1 MRLNTIAISHLEK
14 VFNRKKKALNN
25 INLHIH
31 NGMFGI
37 LGRNGSGKSTLMNIL
52 STLIPA
58 TKGEVTI
65 NNISIK
71 ETKKI
76 RRIIG
81 YLPQDF
87 DFYPNMKVSEVL
99 YYLGFLSKIN
109 QTDFDKY
116 VDLILRKVNLIDYKN
131 KKVKSLSGG
140 MKKRLGIAQAILH
153 DPKVIIVDEPTAG
166 LDPEERVRLRNLL
179 SDLAENKIVIISTHI
194 VSDIE
199 STCNRIAIL
208 DKGSLVYKGDIPSL
222 IQQSDDHIYE
232 INLSPSELESFREND
247 LFITK
252 TQEIENK
259 LKVRFISETKVANA
273 KKVKADFE
281 DAYMYFLKK
290 QQGGL
295 NHASI
300 YNGI

>member
-1 MRLNTIAISHLEK
+1 MNKIVIKGLSK
-14 VFNRKKKALNN
+14 SYDGKKDALNSLDLV
-25 INLHIH
+25 IP

-37 LGRNGSGKSTLMNIL
+37 LGRNGSGKSTLMNI
-52 STLIPA
+52 IA
-58 TKGEVTI
+58 TILQPSKGTVTI
-65 NNISIK
+65 NGIEIK
-71 ETKKI
+71 NSQKI
-76 RRIIG
+76 RQMIG

-109 QTDFDKY
+109 QKDFDNY

>member
-1 MRLNTIAISHLEK
+1 MNEIVIKGLSK
-14 VFNRKKKALNN
+14 SYDGKKDALNSLDLV
-25 INLHIH
+25 IP

-37 LGRNGSGKSTLMNIL
+37 LGRNGSGKSTLMNI
-52 STLIPA
+52 IA
-58 TKGEVTI
+58 TILQPSKGTVTI
-65 NNISIK
+65 NGIEIK
-71 ETKKI
+71 NSQKI
-76 RRIIG
+76 RQMIG

-252 TQEIENK
+252 TQEIDNK

-290 QQGGL
+290 Q
-295 NHASI
+295 
-300 YNGI
+300 

>member
-1 MRLNTIAISHLEK
+1 MNEIVIKGLSK
-14 VFNRKKKALNN
+14 SYDGKKDALNSLDLV
-25 INLHIH
+25 IP

-37 LGRNGSGKSTLMNIL
+37 LGRNGSGKSTLMNI
-52 STLIPA
+52 IA
-58 TKGEVTI
+58 TILQPSKGTVTI
-65 NNISIK
+65 NGIEIK
-71 ETKKI
+71 NSQKI
-76 RRIIG
+76 RQMIG

-109 QTDFDKY
+109 QKDFDKY

-166 LDPEERVRLRNLL
+166 LDPEERVRIRNLL

>member
-1 MRLNTIAISHLEK
+1 MNKIVIKSLSK
-14 VFNRKKKALNN
+14 SYDGKKDALNSLDLV
-25 INLHIH
+25 IP

-37 LGRNGSGKSTLMNIL
+37 LGRNGSGKSTLMNI
-52 STLIPA
+52 IA
-58 TKGEVTI
+58 TILQPSKGTVTI
-65 NNISIK
+65 NGIEIK
-71 ETKKI
+71 NSQKI
-76 RRIIG
+76 RQMIG

-109 QTDFDKY
+109 QKDFDKY

-222 IQQSDDHIYE
+222 IQESDDHIYE
-232 INLSPSELESFREND
+232 INLSPSELESFRKND

>member
-1 MRLNTIAISHLEK
+1 MNKIVIKGLSK
-14 VFNRKKKALNN
+14 SYDGKKDALNSLDLV
-25 INLHIH
+25 IP

-37 LGRNGSGKSTLMNIL
+37 LGRNGSGKSTLMNI
-52 STLIPA
+52 IA
-58 TKGEVTI
+58 TILQPSKGTVTI
-65 NNISIK
+65 NGIEIK
-71 ETKKI
+71 NSQKI
-76 RRIIG
+76 RQMIG

-109 QTDFDKY
+109 QKDFDKY

-166 LDPEERVRLRNLL
+166 LDPEERVKLRKLL

>member
-1 MRLNTIAISHLEK
+1 MNKIVIKGLSK
-14 VFNRKKKALNN
+14 SYDGKKDALNSLDLV
-25 INLHIH
+25 IP

-37 LGRNGSGKSTLMNIL
+37 LGRNGSGKSTLMNI
-52 STLIPA
+52 IA
-58 TKGEVTI
+58 TILQPSKGTVTI
-65 NNISIK
+65 NGIEIK
-71 ETKKI
+71 NSQKI
-76 RRIIG
+76 RQMIG

>member
-1 MRLNTIAISHLEK
+1 MNEIVIKGLSK
-14 VFNRKKKALNN
+14 SYDGKKDALNSLDLV
-25 INLHIH
+25 IP

-37 LGRNGSGKSTLMNIL
+37 LGRNGSGKSTLMNI
-52 STLIPA
+52 IA
-58 TKGEVTI
+58 TILQPSKGTVTI
-65 NNISIK
+65 NGIEIK
-71 ETKKI
+71 NSQKI
-76 RRIIG
+76 RQMIG

-259 LKVRFISETKVANA
+259 LKVRFVSETKVANA

-290 QQGGL
+290 Q
-295 NHASI
+295 
-300 YNGI
+300 

>member
-1 MRLNTIAISHLEK
+1 MNEIVIKGLSK
-14 VFNRKKKALNN
+14 SYDGKKDALNSLDLV
-25 INLHIH
+25 IP

-37 LGRNGSGKSTLMNIL
+37 LGRNGSGKSTLMNI
-52 STLIPA
+52 IA
-58 TKGEVTI
+58 TILQPSKGTVTI
-65 NNISIK
+65 NGIEIK
-71 ETKKI
+71 NSQKI
-76 RRIIG
+76 RQMIG

-109 QTDFDKY
+109 QKDFDKY

-199 STCNRIAIL
+199 STCNKIAIL
-208 DKGSLVYKGDIPSL
+208 DKGRLVYKGDIPSL

-252 TQEIENK
+252 TQEIDNK

>member
-1 MRLNTIAISHLEK
+1 MNEIVIKGLSK
-14 VFNRKKKALNN
+14 SYDGKKDALNSLDLV
-25 INLHIH
+25 IP

-37 LGRNGSGKSTLMNIL
+37 LGRNGSGKSTLMNI
-52 STLIPA
+52 IA
-58 TKGEVTI
+58 TILQPSKGTVTI
-65 NNISIK
+65 NGIEIK
-71 ETKKI
+71 NSQKI
-76 RRIIG
+76 RQMIG

-153 DPKVIIVDEPTAG
+153 DPKIIIVDEPTAG

-232 INLSPSELESFREND
+232 INISPSELESFREND

>member
-1 MRLNTIAISHLEK
+1 MNEIDIKGLSK
-14 VFNRKKKALNN
+14 SYDGKKDALNSLDLV
-25 INLHIH
+25 IP

-37 LGRNGSGKSTLMNIL
+37 LGRNGSGKSTLMNI
-52 STLIPA
+52 IA
-58 TKGEVTI
+58 TILQPSKGTVTI
-65 NNISIK
+65 NGIEIK
-71 ETKKI
+71 NSQKI
-76 RRIIG
+76 RQMIG

-109 QTDFDKY
+109 RTDFDKY

-281 DAYMYFLKK
+281 DAYMYFLKNNK
-290 QQGGL
+290 EV
-295 NHASI
+295 
-300 YNGI
+300 

>member
-1 MRLNTIAISHLEK
+1 MNKIVIKSLSK
-14 VFNRKKKALNN
+14 SYDGKKDALNSLDLV
-25 INLHIH
+25 IP

-37 LGRNGSGKSTLMNIL
+37 LGRNGSGKSTLMNI
-52 STLIPA
+52 IA
-58 TKGEVTI
+58 TILQPSKGTVTI
-65 NNISIK
+65 NGIEIK
-71 ETKKI
+71 NSQKI
-76 RRIIG
+76 RQMIG

-109 QTDFDKY
+109 QKDFDKY

>member
-1 MRLNTIAISHLEK
+1 MNEIVIKGLSK
-14 VFNRKKKALNN
+14 SYDGKKDALNSLDLV
-25 INLHIH
+25 IP

-37 LGRNGSGKSTLMNIL
+37 LGRNGSGKSTLMNI
-52 STLIPA
+52 IA
-58 TKGEVTI
+58 TILQPSKGTVTI
-65 NNISIK
+65 NGIEIK
-71 ETKKI
+71 NSQKI
-76 RRIIG
+76 RQMIG

-109 QTDFDKY
+109 QKDFDKY

-252 TQEIENK
+252 TQEIDNK

-290 QQGGL
+290 RQGGL

>member
-1 MRLNTIAISHLEK
+1 MNEIVIKGLSK
-14 VFNRKKKALNN
+14 SYDGKKDALNSLDLV
-25 INLHIH
+25 IP

-37 LGRNGSGKSTLMNIL
+37 LGRNGSGKSTLMNI
-52 STLIPA
+52 IA
-58 TKGEVTI
+58 TILQPSKGTVTI
-65 NNISIK
+65 NGIEIK
-71 ETKKI
+71 NSQKI
-76 RRIIG
+76 RQMIG

-109 QTDFDKY
+109 QKDFDKY

-179 SDLAENKIVIISTHI
+179 SYLAENKIVIISTHI

-199 STCNRIAIL
+199 STCNKIAIL

-252 TQEIENK
+252 TQEIDNK

>member
-1 MRLNTIAISHLEK
+1 MNEIVIKGLSK
-14 VFNRKKKALNN
+14 SYDGKKDALNSLDLV
-25 INLHIH
+25 IP

-37 LGRNGSGKSTLMNIL
+37 LGRNGSGKSTLMNI
-52 STLIPA
+52 IA
-58 TKGEVTI
+58 TILQPSKGTVTI
-65 NNISIK
+65 NGIEIK
-71 ETKKI
+71 NSQKI
-76 RRIIG
+76 RQMIG

-109 QTDFDKY
+109 QTNFDKY

-166 LDPEERVRLRNLL
+166 LDPEERVRIRNLL

-290 QQGGL
+290 Q
-295 NHASI
+295 
-300 YNGI
+300 

>member
-1 MRLNTIAISHLEK
+1 MNEIVIKGLSK
-14 VFNRKKKALNN
+14 SYDGKKDALNSLDLVN
-25 INLHIH
+25 P

-37 LGRNGSGKSTLMNIL
+37 LGRNGSGKSTLMNI
-52 STLIPA
+52 IA
-58 TKGEVTI
+58 TILQPSKGTVTI
-65 NNISIK
+65 NGIEIK
-71 ETKKI
+71 NSQKI
-76 RRIIG
+76 RQMIG

-131 KKVKSLSGG
+131 KKIKSLSGG

>member
-1 MRLNTIAISHLEK
+1 MNEIVIKGLSK
-14 VFNRKKKALNN
+14 SYDGKKDALNSLDLV
-25 INLHIH
+25 IP

-37 LGRNGSGKSTLMNIL
+37 LGRNGSGKSTLMNI
-52 STLIPA
+52 IA
-58 TKGEVTI
+58 TILQPSKGTVTI
-65 NNISIK
+65 NGIEIK
-71 ETKKI
+71 NSQKI
-76 RRIIG
+76 RQMIG

-179 SDLAENKIVIISTHI
+179 SYLAENKIVIISTHI

-222 IQQSDDHIYE
+222 IQQSNDHIYE

-281 DAYMYFLKK
+281 DAYMYF
-290 QQGGL
+290 
-295 NHASI
+295 
-300 YNGI
+300 

>member
-1 MRLNTIAISHLEK
+1 MNKIVIKGLSK
-14 VFNRKKKALNN
+14 SYDGKKDALNSLDLV
-25 INLHIH
+25 IP

-37 LGRNGSGKSTLMNIL
+37 LGRNGSGKSTLMNI
-52 STLIPA
+52 IA
-58 TKGEVTI
+58 TILQPSKGTVTI
-65 NNISIK
+65 NGIEIK
-71 ETKKI
+71 NSQKI
-76 RRIIG
+76 RQMIG

-109 QTDFDKY
+109 QKDFDNY

-222 IQQSDDHIYE
+222 IQQSDDYIYE

>member
-1 MRLNTIAISHLEK
+1 MNEIVIKGLSK
-14 VFNRKKKALNN
+14 SYDGKKDALNSLDLV
-25 INLHIH
+25 IP

-37 LGRNGSGKSTLMNIL
+37 LGRNGSGKSTLMNI
-52 STLIPA
+52 IA
-58 TKGEVTI
+58 TILQPSKGTVTI
-65 NNISIK
+65 NGIEIK
-71 ETKKI
+71 NSQKI
-76 RRIIG
+76 RQMIG

-109 QTDFDKY
+109 QKDFDKY

>member
-1 MRLNTIAISHLEK
+1 MNKIVIKGLSK
-14 VFNRKKKALNN
+14 SYDGKKDALKSLDLV
-25 INLHIH
+25 IP

-37 LGRNGSGKSTLMNIL
+37 LGRNGSGKSTLMNI
-52 STLIPA
+52 IA
-58 TKGEVTI
+58 TILQPSKGTVTI
-65 NNISIK
+65 NGIEIK
-71 ETKKI
+71 NSQKI
-76 RRIIG
+76 RQMIG

-140 MKKRLGIAQAILH
+140 MKKRLGMAQAILH

-166 LDPEERVRLRNLL
+166 LDPEERVRIRNLL

-290 QQGGL
+290 Q
-295 NHASI
+295 
-300 YNGI
+300 

>member
-1 MRLNTIAISHLEK
+1 MNEIVIKGLSK
-14 VFNRKKKALNN
+14 SYDGKKDALNSLDLV
-25 INLHIH
+25 IP

-37 LGRNGSGKSTLMNIL
+37 LGRNGSGKSTLMNI
-52 STLIPA
+52 IA
-58 TKGEVTI
+58 TILQPSKGTVTI
-65 NNISIK
+65 NGIEIK
-71 ETKKI
+71 NSQKI
-76 RRIIG
+76 RQMIG

-259 LKVRFISETKVANA
+259 LKVRFVSETKVTNA

-290 QQGGL
+290 Q
-295 NHASI
+295 
-300 YNGI
+300 

>member
-1 MRLNTIAISHLEK
+1 MNKIVIKGLSK
-14 VFNRKKKALNN
+14 SYDGKKDALNSLDLV
-25 INLHIH
+25 IP

-37 LGRNGSGKSTLMNIL
+37 LGRNGSGKSTLMNI
-52 STLIPA
+52 IA
-58 TKGEVTI
+58 TILQPSKGTVTI
-65 NNISIK
+65 NGIEIK
-71 ETKKI
+71 NSQKI
-76 RRIIG
+76 RQMIG

-232 INLSPSELESFREND
+232 INLSPSELESFRKND

>member
-1 MRLNTIAISHLEK
+1 MNKIVIKGLSK
-14 VFNRKKKALNN
+14 SYDGKKDALNSLDLV
-25 INLHIH
+25 IP

-37 LGRNGSGKSTLMNIL
+37 LGRNGSGKSTLMNI
-52 STLIPA
+52 IA
-58 TKGEVTI
+58 TILQPSKGTVTI
-65 NNISIK
+65 NGIEIK
-71 ETKKI
+71 NSQKI
-76 RRIIG
+76 RQMIG

-166 LDPEERVRLRNLL
+166 LDPEERVRIRNLL

-222 IQQSDDHIYE
+222 IQQSDDHIDE

>member
-1 MRLNTIAISHLEK
+1 MNEIVIKGLSK
-14 VFNRKKKALNN
+14 SYDGKKDALNSLDLV
-25 INLHIH
+25 IP

-37 LGRNGSGKSTLMNIL
+37 LGRNGSGKSTLMNI
-52 STLIPA
+52 IA
-58 TKGEVTI
+58 TILQPSKGTVTI
-65 NNISIK
+65 NGIEIK
-71 ETKKI
+71 NSQKI
-76 RRIIG
+76 RQMIG

-259 LKVRFISETKVANA
+259 LKVRFISETKVANT

>member
-1 MRLNTIAISHLEK
+1 MNKIVIKGLSK
-14 VFNRKKKALNN
+14 SYDGKKGALNSLDLV
-25 INLHIH
+25 IP

-37 LGRNGSGKSTLMNIL
+37 LGRNGSGKSTLMNI
-52 STLIPA
+52 IA
-58 TKGEVTI
+58 TILQPSKGTVTI
-65 NNISIK
+65 NGIEIK
-71 ETKKI
+71 NSQKI
-76 RRIIG
+76 RQMIG

-109 QTDFDKY
+109 QKDFDNY

-232 INLSPSELESFREND
+232 INLSSSELESFREND

>member
-1 MRLNTIAISHLEK
+1 MNEIVIKGLSK
-14 VFNRKKKALNN
+14 SYDGKKDALNSLDLV
-25 INLHIH
+25 IP

-37 LGRNGSGKSTLMNIL
+37 LGRNGSGKSTLMNI
-52 STLIPA
+52 IA
-58 TKGEVTI
+58 TILQPSKGTVTI
-65 NNISIK
+65 NGIEIK
-71 ETKKI
+71 NSQKI
-76 RRIIG
+76 RQMIG

-131 KKVKSLSGG
+131 KKIKSLSGG

-259 LKVRFISETKVANA
+259 LKVRFVSETKVANA

-290 QQGGL
+290 Q
-295 NHASI
+295 
-300 YNGI
+300 

>member
-1 MRLNTIAISHLEK
+1 MNEIVIKGLSK
-14 VFNRKKKALNN
+14 SYDGKKDALNSLDLV
-25 INLHIH
+25 IP

-37 LGRNGSGKSTLMNIL
+37 LGRNGSGKSTLMNI
-52 STLIPA
+52 IA
-58 TKGEVTI
+58 TILQPSKGTVTI
-65 NNISIK
+65 NGIEIK
-71 ETKKI
+71 NSQMI
-76 RRIIG
+76 RQMIG

-208 DKGSLVYKGDIPSL
+208 DKGSLVYKGDIPLL

>member
-1 MRLNTIAISHLEK
+1 MNKIVIKGLSK
-14 VFNRKKKALNN
+14 SYDGKKDALNSLDLV
-25 INLHIH
+25 IP

-37 LGRNGSGKSTLMNIL
+37 LGRNGSGKSTLMNI
-52 STLIPA
+52 IA
-58 TKGEVTI
+58 TILQPSKGTVTI
-65 NNISIK
+65 NGIEIK
-71 ETKKI
+71 NSQKI
-76 RRIIG
+76 RQMIG

-109 QTDFDKY
+109 QKDFDKY

-153 DPKVIIVDEPTAG
+153 GPKVIIVDEPTAG

-259 LKVRFISETKVANA
+259 LKVRFVSETKVAHA

-290 QQGGL
+290 Q
-295 NHASI
+295 
-300 YNGI
+300 

>member
-1 MRLNTIAISHLEK
+1 MNEIVIKGLSK
-14 VFNRKKKALNN
+14 SYDGKKDALNSLDLV
-25 INLHIH
+25 IP

-37 LGRNGSGKSTLMNIL
+37 LGRNGSGKSTLMNI
-52 STLIPA
+52 IA
-58 TKGEVTI
+58 TILQPSKGTVTI
-65 NNISIK
+65 NGIEIK
-71 ETKKI
+71 NSQKI
-76 RRIIG
+76 RQMIG

-166 LDPEERVRLRNLL
+166 LDPEERVRIRNLL

-295 NHASI
+295 NHAS
-300 YNGI
+300 

>member
-1 MRLNTIAISHLEK
+1 MNKIVIKGLSK
-14 VFNRKKKALNN
+14 SYDGKKDALNSLDLV
-25 INLHIH
+25 IP

-37 LGRNGSGKSTLMNIL
+37 LGRNGSGKSTLMNI
-52 STLIPA
+52 IA
-58 TKGEVTI
+58 TILQPSKGTVTI
-65 NNISIK
+65 NGIEIK
-71 ETKKI
+71 NSQKI
-76 RRIIG
+76 RQMIG

-109 QTDFDKY
+109 QKDFDNY

-208 DKGSLVYKGDIPSL
+208 DKGSLVYKGDITLL

>member
-1 MRLNTIAISHLEK
+1 MNKIVIKGLSK
-14 VFNRKKKALNN
+14 SYDGKKDALNSLDLV
-25 INLHIH
+25 IP

-37 LGRNGSGKSTLMNIL
+37 LGRNGSGKSTLMNI
-52 STLIPA
+52 IA
-58 TKGEVTI
+58 TILQPSKGTVTI
-65 NNISIK
+65 NGIEIK
-71 ETKKI
+71 NSQMI
-76 RRIIG
+76 RQMIG

-109 QTDFDKY
+109 QKDFDNY

-208 DKGSLVYKGDIPSL
+208 DKGSLVYKGDIPLL

>member
-1 MRLNTIAISHLEK
+1 MYG
-14 VFNRKKKALNN
+14 KKDALNSLDLV
-25 INLHIH
+25 IP

-37 LGRNGSGKSTLMNIL
+37 LGRNGSGKSTLMNI
-52 STLIPA
+52 IA
-58 TKGEVTI
+58 TILQPSKGTVTI
-65 NNISIK
+65 NGIEIK
-71 ETKKI
+71 NSQKI
-76 RRIIG
+76 RQMIG

-109 QTDFDKY
+109 QKDFDKY

>member
-1 MRLNTIAISHLEK
+1 MNEIVIKGLSK
-14 VFNRKKKALNN
+14 SYDGKKDALNSLDLV
-25 INLHIH
+25 IP

-37 LGRNGSGKSTLMNIL
+37 LGRNGSGKSTLMNI
-52 STLIPA
+52 IA
-58 TKGEVTI
+58 TILQPSKGTVTI
-65 NNISIK
+65 NGIEIK
-71 ETKKI
+71 NLQKI
-76 RRIIG
+76 RQMIG

-109 QTDFDKY
+109 QTNFDKY

-166 LDPEERVRLRNLL
+166 LDPEERIRLRNLL

-290 QQGGL
+290 Q
-295 NHASI
+295 
-300 YNGI
+300 

>member
-1 MRLNTIAISHLEK
+1 MNKIVIKGLSK
-14 VFNRKKKALNN
+14 SYDGKKDALNSLDLV
-25 INLHIH
+25 IP

-37 LGRNGSGKSTLMNIL
+37 LGRNGSGKSTLMNI
-52 STLIPA
+52 IA
-58 TKGEVTI
+58 TILQPSKGTVTI
-65 NNISIK
+65 NGIEIK
-71 ETKKI
+71 NSQKI
-76 RRIIG
+76 RQMIG

-99 YYLGFLSKIN
+99 YYLGFLSKIK
-109 QTDFDKY
+109 QKDFDNY

>member
-1 MRLNTIAISHLEK
+1 MNEIVIKGLSK
-14 VFNRKKKALNN
+14 SYDGKKDALNSLDLV
-25 INLHIH
+25 IP

-37 LGRNGSGKSTLMNIL
+37 LGRNRSGKSTLMNI
-52 STLIPA
+52 IA
-58 TKGEVTI
+58 TILQPSKGTVTI
-65 NNISIK
+65 NGIEIK
-71 ETKKI
+71 NSQKI
-76 RRIIG
+76 RQMIG

>member
-1 MRLNTIAISHLEK
+1 MNKIVIKGLSK
-14 VFNRKKKALNN
+14 SYDGKKDALNSLDLV
-25 INLHIH
+25 IP

-37 LGRNGSGKSTLMNIL
+37 LGRNGSGKSTLMNI
-52 STLIPA
+52 IA
-58 TKGEVTI
+58 TILQPSKGTVTI
-65 NNISIK
+65 NGIEIK
-71 ETKKI
+71 NSQKI
-76 RRIIG
+76 RQMIG

-140 MKKRLGIAQAILH
+140 MKKRLGMAQAILH

-259 LKVRFISETKVANA
+259 LKVRFVSETKVANA

-290 QQGGL
+290 Q
-295 NHASI
+295 
-300 YNGI
+300 

>member
-1 MRLNTIAISHLEK
+1 MNKIVIKDLSK
-14 VFNRKKKALNN
+14 SYDGKKDALNSLDLV
-25 INLHIH
+25 IP

-37 LGRNGSGKSTLMNIL
+37 LGRNGSGKSTLMNI
-52 STLIPA
+52 IA
-58 TKGEVTI
+58 TILQPSKGTVTI
-65 NNISIK
+65 NGIEIK
-71 ETKKI
+71 NSQKI
-76 RRIIG
+76 RQMIG

-109 QTDFDKY
+109 QKDFDNY
-116 VDLILRKVNLIDYKN
+116 VDLILRKVNLIDHKN

-208 DKGSLVYKGDIPSL
+208 DKGSFVYKGDIPSL

-259 LKVRFISETKVANA
+259 LKVRFISEIKVANA

>member
-1 MRLNTIAISHLEK
+1 MNEIVIKGLSK
-14 VFNRKKKALNN
+14 SYDGKKDALNSLDLV
-25 INLHIH
+25 IP

-37 LGRNGSGKSTLMNIL
+37 LGRNGSGKSTLMNI
-52 STLIPA
+52 IA
-58 TKGEVTI
+58 TILQPSKGTVTI
-65 NNISIK
+65 NGIEIK
-71 ETKKI
+71 NSQKI
-76 RRIIG
+76 RQMIG

-153 DPKVIIVDEPTAG
+153 DPKIIIVDEPTAG

>member
-1 MRLNTIAISHLEK
+1 MNEIVIKGLSK
-14 VFNRKKKALNN
+14 SYDGKKDALNSLDLV
-25 INLHIH
+25 IP

-37 LGRNGSGKSTLMNIL
+37 LGRNGSGKSTLMNI
-52 STLIPA
+52 IA
-58 TKGEVTI
+58 TILQPSKGTVTI
-65 NNISIK
+65 NGIEIK
-71 ETKKI
+71 NSQKI
-76 RRIIG
+76 RQMIG

-109 QTDFDKY
+109 QKDFDKY

-131 KKVKSLSGG
+131 KKVKGLSGG